1 MIFSSGF
8 VVCAGGGGFVG
19 EVAEVVFFVVAMY
32 LCGPFFTSFVPVY
45 AFVF

>member
-1 MIFSSGF
+1 MIFSSCSIVGT
-8 VVCAGGGGFVG
+8 GGVGFVG

-32 LCGPFFTSFVPVY
+32 LCGPFFICLVPVY